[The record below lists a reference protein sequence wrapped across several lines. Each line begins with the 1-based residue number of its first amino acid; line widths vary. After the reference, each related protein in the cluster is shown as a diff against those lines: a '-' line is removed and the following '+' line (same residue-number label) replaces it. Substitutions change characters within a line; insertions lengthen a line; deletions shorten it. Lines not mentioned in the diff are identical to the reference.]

1 MKGCGLPGLERCSSE
16 QRLASARP
24 CVTRKH
30 RNIPQAPQKKDG
42 SRLLELSTFS
52 FYFYSFSLLRLKTVG
67 GARPPPANQR
77 KSFP

>member
-42 SRLLELSTFS
+42 SRLLELSNIQFLFLFIFTAAFEDCGRS
-52 FYFYSFSLLRLKTVG
+52 QTSTS
-67 GARPPPANQR
+67 
-77 KSFP
+77 